1 MTSDSKTLLA
11 KYFKGARDRGIRIAH
26 MNSPQTLAVTVTD
39 IRGQASSGSVELKVW
54 DKKERTTRA
63 LKALG
68 FTLGLAVI
76 SVLIPI
82 LHFILVPTFILA
94 SPIVFFWIAGQEQ
107 VILGGKGNCPN
118 CHKEFEIAR
127 SAVTWPLSDICNHCQ
142 AELKIDQVG
151 AQQASAQ

>member
-1 MTSDSKTLLA
+1 
-11 KYFKGARDRGIRIAH
+11 
-26 MNSPQTLAVTVTD
+26 MNAPQTLAVTITD
-39 IRGQASSGSVELKVW
+39 IREHSSSGTVELKIW
-54 DKKERTTRA
+54 DKKERTKRA

-68 FTLGLAVI
+68 FTLGLAVV

-107 VILGGKGNCPN
+107 VILGGKGTCPN

-127 SAVTWPLSDICNHCQ
+127 SPVTWPLSDLCDHCK
-142 AELKIDQVG
+142 AELKINQAN
-151 AQQASAQ
+151 AQEASAV